1 MSPHNTP
8 ARPLTHT
15 HNHPKPNRNNAGAPG
30 CAGVMIGR
38 GCLGR
43 PWLFSEAAAMLSGD
57 PARWPPPAPPRL
69 GEVLQI
75 AMRHAAALADWE
87 GDERGAVL
95 QMRKL
100 IGCYLAGFDA
110 AHTAPLRGRLYEART
125 LAQWGTAAGAW
136 AGDETP
142 FPAAGLRVARL
153 KGGGADGRPARQRV
167 SLPVGWLEG
176 RDDDRV
182 PDYLTGDACEG

>member
-1 MSPHNTP
+1 M
-8 ARPLTHT
+8 HT
-15 HNHPKPNRNNAGAPG
+15 FAG

-38 GCLGR
+38 AALGR

-57 PARWPPPAPPRL
+57 PARWPPPPPPAL
-69 GEVLQI
+69 GEI
-75 AMRHAAALADWE
+75 ARIALDHTLALAEWE

-100 IGCYLAGFDA
+100 IGCYLAGFESEA
-110 AHTAPLRGRLYEART
+110 AVHLRARLYAA
-125 LAQWGTAAGAW
+125 LSVAQWRTAVEEV

-142 FPAAGLRVARL
+142 FPAAALRIARL
-153 KGGGADGRPARQRV
+153 KGGAGDARPPRQRV
-167 SLPVGWLEG
+167 SLPAGWLEG
-176 RDDDRV
+176 RDEEEA